1 LKDCL
6 TFINSKKLNKS
17 YLPAD
22 IKLSQINPN
31 IKSKMLEKDDFVLP
45 SPVIKGNSAQAQAQ
59 AQAQVAVI
67 NNYKVPEE
75 ENNFKIDE
83 FDDQFDH

>member
-1 LKDCL
+1 
-6 TFINSKKLNKS
+6 
-17 YLPAD
+17 
-22 IKLSQINPN
+22 
-31 IKSKMLEKDDFVLP
+31 MLEKDDFVLP